1 MGVIDQL
8 FLYRH
13 NSLASFCYS
22 QCGVQPARAH
32 DRGVAHTAAA
42 WAVNSRPAN
51 GGRHG
56 HSLLLHRYYCC
67 TPKTGGFTGDE
78 PIHANIAQYATTTTR
93 LVSLPVVAA
102 AAAVSP
108 VALPPLAAS
117 PLRVDD
123 FILLY
128 YVEQTSR
135 LKNKVREKK
144 MFKSLA

>member
-1 MGVIDQL
+1 M
-8 FLYRH
+8 
-13 NSLASFCYS
+13 
-22 QCGVQPARAH
+22 
-32 DRGVAHTAAA
+32 
-42 WAVNSRPAN
+42 NSRPAN

-102 AAAVSP
+102 AAAV
-108 VALPPLAAS
+108 ALPTLAAS

-135 LKNKVREKK
+135 LKDKVHEKK
-144 MFKSLA
+144 MFKSHSMYVKCDSKYILLGSYYTYCLIFFLIESIISTGRSQ

>member
-1 MGVIDQL
+1 M
-8 FLYRH
+8 
-13 NSLASFCYS
+13 
-22 QCGVQPARAH
+22 
-32 DRGVAHTAAA
+32 
-42 WAVNSRPAN
+42 NSRPAN

-56 HSLLLHRYYCC
+56 HSLLLHRYYCY

-93 LVSLPVVAA
+93 LVSLPDVAAASAAAA
-102 AAAVSP
+102 AAAV
-108 VALPPLAAS
+108 ALPPIAAS

-135 LKNKVREKK
+135 L
-144 MFKSLA
+144 

>member
-13 NSLASFCYS
+13 NSLASFVIAKAAACM
-22 QCGVQPARAH
+22 VR
-32 DRGVAHTAAA
+32 DRGVARTAA
-42 WAVNSRPAN
+42 WAMNSRPAN

-67 TPKTGGFTGDE
+67 TPKTGGFTGDG

-102 AAAVSP
+102 AAAVAAVAA
-108 VALPPLAAS
+108 VALPTLAAS

-123 FILLY
+123 FIC
-128 YVEQTSR
+128 TSILR
-135 LKNKVREKK
+135 
-144 MFKSLA
+144 

>member
-13 NSLASFCYS
+13 NSLASFVIAKAAGCAA
-22 QCGVQPARAH
+22 QAWRAR
-32 DRGVAHTAAA
+32 TA

-56 HSLLLHRYYCC
+56 HSLLLHRYYYC

-102 AAAVSP
+102 AAAV
-108 VALPPLAAS
+108 ALPPLAAS

-135 LKNKVREKK
+135 LKNKVHEKK
-144 MFKSLA
+144 MFKSHSM

>member
-13 NSLASFCYS
+13 NSLASFVIAKAAAC
-22 QCGVQPARAH
+22 VR
-32 DRGVAHTAAA
+32 DRGVARTAA
-42 WAVNSRPAN
+42 WAMNSRPAN

-93 LVSLPVVAA
+93 LVSLPDVAAASAAAA
-102 AAAVSP
+102 AAAV
-108 VALPPLAAS
+108 ALPPIAAS

-135 LKNKVREKK
+135 L
-144 MFKSLA
+144 